1 MGKKGV
7 EDMIEEINMFLD
19 NCKPQAF
26 SSNKIIVPKDEI
38 SQMLDEL
45 KLKLP
50 NEIER
55 CKKIMRNR
63 ENILASARSRSDAI
77 LSESVNEA
85 NRLVESNRIT
95 KVANERANEILEMA
109 REQAQQI
116 IDDATAEANE
126 IRLGAMAYTKD
137 RLSEMRNMFTSMM
150 EADGELY
157 RNLLDSLENNVI
169 TLDTNMNEMD
179 ASINLL
185 TGNIPPEAPA
195 APQAPE
201 ASYPEQEPAEEE
213 DFDDEDDFD
222 DDDDYDD
229 DYDDDDFLDE

>member
-150 EADGELY
+150 ETDGELY

-222 DDDDYDD
+222 DDDYDD